1 MLIHPE
7 AIPETLHGSSSTL
20 TSEFLI
26 DSVCSLSEPTPPFKH
41 ARRDKGMENH
51 SHAEDENEL
60 EEGVIRENI
69 EDHVANAAAALMMM
83 SQGTS
88 LSSYPELLQQ
98 HHLVKSEKNE
108 LIPEK
113 GRQIRNT
120 PKEGDCSAFMNM
132 LKMDDAEEDATWRE
146 ESGKSVQGEGGGKKV

>member
-1 MLIHPE
+1 
-7 AIPETLHGSSSTL
+7 
-20 TSEFLI
+20 
-26 DSVCSLSEPTPPFKH
+26 
-41 ARRDKGMENH
+41 MENH

-120 PKEGDCSAFMNM
+120 PKEGDCSAFINM
-132 LKMDDAEEDATWRE
+132 LKTDDAEEDATWRE